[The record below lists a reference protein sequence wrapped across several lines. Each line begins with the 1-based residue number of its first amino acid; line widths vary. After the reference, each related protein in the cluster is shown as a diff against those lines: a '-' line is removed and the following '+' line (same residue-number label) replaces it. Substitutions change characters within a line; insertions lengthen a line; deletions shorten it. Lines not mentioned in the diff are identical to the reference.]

1 MTPEIEFLI
10 GMLPPFAVAISLYV
24 LIPNFLKHLRKLEI
38 CLLEF
43 ITLFL

>member
-24 LIPNFLKHLRKLEI
+24 LIRSFQ
-38 CLLEF
+38 
-43 ITLFL
+43 